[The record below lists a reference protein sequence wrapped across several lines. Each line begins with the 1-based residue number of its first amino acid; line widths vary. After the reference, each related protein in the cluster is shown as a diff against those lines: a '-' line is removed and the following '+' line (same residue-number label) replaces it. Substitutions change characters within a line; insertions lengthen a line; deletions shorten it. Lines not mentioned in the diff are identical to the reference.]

1 MKVWVIEDDGETAA
15 YIRRGLTEH
24 GHVVDHAPDGRDGLL
39 MAAAGTTTSWS

>member
-1 MKVWVIEDDGETAA
+1 MKVWVIEDGGETAA

-24 GHVVDHAPDGRDGLL
+24 GHVVDHAPDGRDSLL